1 MQLRG
6 AGSAAM
12 ALVAMIAAGCTS
24 VTMSGG
30 PPASPPPSSVA
41 SASPASAAPVTA
53 APRVTADPWVTRPS
67 VPPAAP
73 PPASL
78 EGLPGGGAVPGELG
92 SYTWDG
98 FASDGPWIV
107 GTARHATATGVPVRV
122 SFAAG
127 LAPASWAAAW
137 AEVRDGKPGT
147 PIAAGSGSD
156 AISVVVP
163 TRPGDWS
170 LQVSASFS
178 EGRQATWFWLLAAAP

>member
-12 ALVAMIAAGCTS
+12 ALAMIAAGCTS

-41 SASPASAAPVTA
+41 SASPASAVPVTA
-53 APRVTADPWVTRPS
+53 APRATADPWVASPS

-73 PPASL
+73 PPATL

-107 GTARHATATGVPVRV
+107 GPARHATATGVPVRV

-127 LAPASWAAAW
+127 SRRPRGPPRGPRC
-137 AEVRDGKPGT
+137 RDGKPGT

-170 LQVSASFS
+170 LQVSASFG
-178 EGRQATWFWLLAAAP
+178 EGRHATWFWLLATAP